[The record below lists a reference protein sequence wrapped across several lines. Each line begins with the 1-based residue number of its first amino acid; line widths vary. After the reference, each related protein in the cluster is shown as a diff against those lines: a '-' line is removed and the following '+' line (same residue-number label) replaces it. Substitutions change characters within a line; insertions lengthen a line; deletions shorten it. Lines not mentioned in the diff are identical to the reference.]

1 MASKTNTSRR
11 GSGKR
16 AGGRNGTFLEI
27 TTGCFAGLRM
37 NLNKKKTMLGRDV
50 DCDICLD
57 QNLVSNEHA
66 LIIKSGPAC
75 WIEDLN
81 SKHGT
86 FINGREIHRTRLKNG
101 DRITMGN
108 FELVFHGR

>member
-11 GSGKR
+11 GSRKGAK
-16 AGGRNGTFLEI
+16 GRNGAFLEI
-27 TTGCFAGLRM
+27 ANGCFAGLIM
-37 NLNKKKTMLGRDV
+37 KLDKKKTMLGRDV

-66 LIIKSGPAC
+66 LIIKSGPAF

-86 FINGREIHRTRLKNG
+86 FINGREIHRTRLKNR
-101 DRITMGN
+101 DRITMGD